1 MGRIGIEK
9 KFWISGQEVIKTI
22 AQISIHSE
30 QINRLFLP
38 ERGSPKRDFLF
49 FSGRKLWAKPKGEAD
64 MNDKQ
69 KEYWAKRYEKLIS
82 LSVELPREL
91 REELRIAAK
100 QEGIS
105 SGEFIRRAIRER
117 LAD

>member
-1 MGRIGIEK
+1 
-9 KFWISGQEVIKTI
+9 
-22 AQISIHSE
+22 
-30 QINRLFLP
+30 
-38 ERGSPKRDFLF
+38 
-49 FSGRKLWAKPKGEAD
+49 
-64 MNDKQ
+64 MNEKQ

-91 REELRIAAK
+91 REEVREAAK

-117 LAD
+117 LAAN